1 MNDEGLSHRRFLVNT
16 HTLIGRAALTCLAL
30 LSGVASVRA
39 NDESVSFK
47 KRGDAEKAF
56 VTKVGKAIVKAA
68 RATPQKVELEKYD
81 YSQPKTGRTHL
92 NIKMNFTGLVSR
104 KKWVAE
110 IVVIIDSTNKDSWE
124 VLNIKYT
131 DNNPN
136 IVGPNERKVQAMI
149 KKLNE

>member
-1 MNDEGLSHRRFLVNT
+1 VNT
-16 HTLIGRAALTCLAL
+16 SPGIRLGTLACLTLLAG
-30 LSGVASVRA
+30 GVATFA
-39 NDESVSFK
+39 ADDGISFK

-68 RATPQKVELEKYD
+68 RTTGQKVELEKYD
-81 YSQPKTGRTHL
+81 YTQPKTGRTHL
-92 NIKMNFTGLVSR
+92 NLKMNYTGLVSR
-104 KKWVAE
+104 KKWVAD

-124 VLNIKYT
+124 VLNIKYN

-136 IVGPNERKVQAMI
+136 LVGPNERKIQALI